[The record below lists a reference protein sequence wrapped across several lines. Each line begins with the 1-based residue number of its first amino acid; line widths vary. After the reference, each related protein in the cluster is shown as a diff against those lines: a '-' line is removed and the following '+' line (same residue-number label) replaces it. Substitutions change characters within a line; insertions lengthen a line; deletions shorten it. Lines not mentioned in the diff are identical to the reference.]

1 MDHVQHRDH
10 LLLLRGHGSQLF
22 LQRWEQN
29 ALQHSRVLRQSI
41 QESKLHEEGPFRL
54 ELAFG
59 NPILIWER
67 PSTKQ
72 KMPLLF

>member
-1 MDHVQHRDH
+1 
-10 LLLLRGHGSQLF
+10 

-29 ALQHSRVLRQSI
+29 ALQHSRVWRQSI

-59 NPILIWER
+59 NPILSWATLHK
-67 PSTKQ
+67 TKNAPPVLILQ
-72 KMPLLF
+72 EAHMVD